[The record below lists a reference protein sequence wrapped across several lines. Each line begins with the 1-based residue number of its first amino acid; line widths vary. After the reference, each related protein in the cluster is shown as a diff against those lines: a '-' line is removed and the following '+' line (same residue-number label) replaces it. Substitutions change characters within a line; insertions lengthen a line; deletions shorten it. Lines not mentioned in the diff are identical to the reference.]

1 MKICTRLLTVAA
13 ALLAVNVALAQAPAG
28 ATGQCKD
35 GTYTTAPSKKG
46 ACRGHKGVQTWMAA
60 GATTAAAPMA
70 ASKSTSA
77 ASRKA
82 AAPMAEATSG
92 PAPAGATGQCKDG
105 SYTTAASKKGACRGH
120 KGVQTWMAAGAA
132 PAAAPMAAT
141 RPAPAAASAPMGPM
155 NMPAKTSKRQSTSSM
170 QQAAGGG
177 PGMVWVNTSSKVYH
191 CAGTKYY
198 GKTKEGK
205 YMSEADA
212 KASGARP
219 DHGNACTK

>member
-35 GTYTTAPSKKG
+35 GTYTTA
-46 ACRGHKGVQTWMAA
+46 
-60 GATTAAAPMA
+60 
-70 ASKSTSA
+70 
-77 ASRKA
+77 
-82 AAPMAEATSG
+82 
-92 PAPAGATGQCKDG
+92 
-105 SYTTAASKKGACRGH
+105 ASKKGACRGH
-120 KGVQTWMAAGAA
+120 KGVQTWMAAESAPAAAAKPMAASKAATA
-132 PAAAPMAAT
+132 PAAAP
-141 RPAPAAASAPMGPM
+141 APMAPM
-155 NMPAKTSKRQSTSSM
+155 NMPAKTSTRQSTSSM

-219 DHGNACTK
+219 DHGNPCTK

>member
-1 MKICTRLLTVAA
+1 MKLCTRLLTVAA

-35 GTYTTAPSKKG
+35 GTYTTAASKMG

-60 GATTAAAPMA
+60 GAVPAATAKSTA
-70 ASKSTSA
+70 ASKS
-77 ASRKA
+77 
-82 AAPMAEATSG
+82 AAPAATSTASG

-105 SYTTAASKKGACRGH
+105 TYTTAASKMGACRGH
-120 KGVQTWMAAGAA
+120 KGVQTWMAGGGG
-132 PAAAPMAAT
+132 AAAPMAAT
-141 RPAPAAASAPMGPM
+141 KSAPAAASAPMAPM
-155 NMPAKTSKRQSTSSM
+155 APMSAPAKTSTRQSASSM

-191 CAGTKYY
+191 CSGTKYY